1 MLKLKNNSKLRQA
14 LSLELNK
21 RLTILL
27 MQLYIKFKNTLA
39 CMIELTAVGYIKFVY
54 KIKTLNTSDI
64 QNITKTIVNIL
75 NAIKLLQEIGF
86 IHF

>member
-1 MLKLKNNSKLRQA
+1 
-14 LSLELNK
+14 
-21 RLTILL
+21 
-27 MQLYIKFKNTLA
+27 
-39 CMIELTAVGYIKFVY
+39 MIELTAVGYIKFVY